1 METQHDE
8 VVKKV
13 SEWIVNGAFYDV
25 VQTHMTVGSPF
36 LVEALGPFERDI
48 ILNNT
53 YTARGYAKLS
63 GKLLPLTVTISVT
76 ISYNYVSIA
85 IGIMRIV
92 LPLEEVLQE

>member
-63 GKLLPLTVTISVT
+63 GKLLPLTVTIS
-76 ISYNYVSIA
+76 YNYVSIA